1 MIAAE
6 ASVKLNLDKE
16 EAVAETQEKVV
27 AEQPK
32 STPVTTTPT
41 ADVSQGGDMSDEQL
55 LAELDNL

>member
-16 EAVAETQEKVV
+16 VVVAETQEKVV